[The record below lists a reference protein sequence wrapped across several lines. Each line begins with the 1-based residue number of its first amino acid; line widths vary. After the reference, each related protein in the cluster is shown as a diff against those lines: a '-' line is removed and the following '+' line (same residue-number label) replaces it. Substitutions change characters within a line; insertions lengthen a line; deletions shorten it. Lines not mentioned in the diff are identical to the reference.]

1 MPASIVT
8 GFKKCGNADVV
19 NVTIDFSFPVRKLI
33 LFTPV
38 NTFLNSQIFTFTGSV
53 IDFGAV
59 KSQVSKDCFRSGVIK
74 QTIFYN
80 ACKFF
85 TAHTKGGI
93 DQ

>member
-19 NVTIDFSFPVRKLI
+19 NVKIRFSFLVSKLI

-38 NTFLNSQIFTFTGSV
+38 KYILNSQIFTLTGS
-53 IDFGAV
+53 IINFSAV
-59 KSQVSKDCFRSGVIK
+59 KSQVSKDCFRSSVIK

-85 TAHTKGGI
+85 PAHAKGGI